1 MFKKIII
8 FIAILLI
15 FPLSLKASE
24 KEINLYLFYG
34 KECPHCEI
42 ELEYLDEYLA
52 NNPNL
57 HLIKYE
63 VWHNSDNQKLMKNVK
78 NYLNYKNSGVPL
90 LIIGKQAI
98 LGFGEGITESNIESV
113 INYYYEHDYV
123 DAVADYLSGK
133 KNEDEKSDE
142 NILNEEIKLPI
153 VGKIKPRDFS
163 LGVLA
168 IIIGSVDGFNPC
180 AMWILIFLISMLFG
194 MKDKK
199 KMWTL
204 GILFLITSALIYLL
218 FMVSW
223 LNLALFMSGITIIRI
238 IIGLVAMVFGILNIR
253 NFLNNKDGECK
264 VVNPKQRLKF
274 MGLIK
279 KITGEQKF
287 ILSIIGIITL
297 ACLVN
302 VVELLCSLGLPVVF
316 TQVLSLYNLNKF
328 EYALYLL
335 IYIFFFLIDD
345 IIVFILSMKA
355 LNVTTMSHKYAKYS
369 NLIGGIVMIIIG
381 ILMIFKMEWLMFNF

>member
-34 KECPHCEI
+34 KECPHCEA

-52 NNPNL
+52 SNPNL

-90 LIIGKQAI
+90 LIIGKQVV
-98 LGFGEGITESNIESV
+98 LGFGEGITESNIESA

-123 DAVADYLSGK
+123 DAVANYLSGK

-316 TQVLSLYNLNKF
+316 TQVLSLYNLNKVV
-328 EYALYLL
+328 YALY
-335 IYIFFFLIDD
+335 
-345 IIVFILSMKA
+345 
-355 LNVTTMSHKYAKYS
+355 
-369 NLIGGIVMIIIG
+369 
-381 ILMIFKMEWLMFNF
+381 